1 MNEHPARE
9 RTGNAASPPRQAH
22 LAGEGAG
29 GRHRGRLALALQE
42 VLTVTARVRA
52 DRQVAEDARSFRS
65 HVKRL
70 LSRADREARE
80 AGYGD
85 EDVRLAIYAAV
96 AFLDESV
103 LNSPRPMFG
112 DWPRQPLQ
120 EEVFGD
126 HMAGETF
133 YRYLDDLLS
142 RPDSPAVADLL
153 EVFQLCLLLGFRG
166 RYGAGS
172 SGERSSRIRAIDEKI
187 RRVRGPGGPMAPSWA
202 PPADESP
209 VGHRDPWVRRLGI
222 AAAASVTLTLVTWA
236 VLRLGLRPGLS
247 EVRELATGVLG

>member
-1 MNEHPARE
+1 MTQTAAHGQAATGPGTDAR
-9 RTGNAASPPRQAH
+9 R
-22 LAGEGAG
+22 G
-29 GRHRGRLALALQE
+29 GLALALQE
-42 VLTVTARVRA
+42 VLTVTARIRS
-52 DRQVAEDARSFRS
+52 DRQVAEDASSFRA

-70 LSRADREARE
+70 LGRADREARD
-80 AGYGD
+80 AGYQD
-85 EDVRLAIYAAV
+85 ETVRLALYATV

-103 LNSPRPMFG
+103 LNSPRPMFQ

-142 RPDSPAVADLL
+142 RQDSAELADLL

-166 RYGAGS
+166 RYGAGQ
-172 SGERSSRIRAIDEKI
+172 SGERGARLRTVNEKLLRIR
-187 RRVRGPGGPMAPSWA
+187 GPHGPMAPSWA
-202 PPADESP
+202 PPADESQ

-222 AAAASVTLTLVTWA
+222 AAVASVGLALLVFGL
-236 VLRLGLRPGLS
+236 LRLGLRPGLVD
-247 EVRELATGVLG
+247 VRTLTAGIIG

>member
-1 MNEHPARE
+1 MTQTAAHGQAATGPGTDAR
-9 RTGNAASPPRQAH
+9 R
-22 LAGEGAG
+22 G
-29 GRHRGRLALALQE
+29 GLALALQE
-42 VLTVTARVRA
+42 VLTVTARIRS
-52 DRQVAEDARSFRS
+52 DRQVAEDASSFRA

-70 LSRADREARE
+70 LGRADREARD
-80 AGYGD
+80 AGYQD
-85 EDVRLAIYAAV
+85 ETVRLALYATV

-103 LNSPRPMFG
+103 LNSPRPMFQ

-142 RPDSPAVADLL
+142 RQDSAELADLL

-166 RYGAGS
+166 RYGAGQ
-172 SGERSSRIRAIDEKI
+172 SGERGARLRAVNEKLLRIR
-187 RRVRGPGGPMAPSWA
+187 GPHGPIAPSWA
-202 PPADESP
+202 PPADESQ

-222 AAAASVTLTLVTWA
+222 AAVASVALALLVFGL
-236 VLRLGLRPGLS
+236 LRLGLRPGLGD
-247 EVRELATGVLG
+247 VRTLTAGIIG

>member
-1 MNEHPARE
+1 MTQTAAHGQAATGPGTDAR
-9 RTGNAASPPRQAH
+9 R
-22 LAGEGAG
+22 G
-29 GRHRGRLALALQE
+29 GLALALQE
-42 VLTVTARVRA
+42 VLTVTARIRS
-52 DRQVAEDARSFRS
+52 DRQVAEDASSFRA

-70 LSRADREARE
+70 LGRADREARD
-80 AGYGD
+80 AGYQD
-85 EDVRLAIYAAV
+85 ETVRLALYATV

-103 LNSPRPMFG
+103 LNSPRPMFQ

-142 RPDSPAVADLL
+142 RQDSAELADLL

-166 RYGAGS
+166 RYGAGQ
-172 SGERSSRIRAIDEKI
+172 SGERGARLRAVNDKLLRIR
-187 RRVRGPGGPMAPSWA
+187 GPHGPMAPSWA
-202 PPADESP
+202 PPADESQ

-222 AAAASVTLTLVTWA
+222 AAVASVCLALLVFGL
-236 VLRLGLRPGLS
+236 LRLGLRPGLVD
-247 EVRELATGVLG
+247 VRTLTAGIIG